1 MFRFRRAGWAFLCL
15 AIVNGGCGDD
25 GTAGPTI
32 CSVEHPDGDC
42 PPGQTCV
49 QGQCVTDEEPCSA
62 DYPDGV
68 CQSGEICLDGT
79 CVAQNSLC
87 SSLNPTG
94 VCPAGRTC
102 VDGVCRDNDLLC
114 SATQPNGLCDAERVC
129 LDGTCVQEG
138 DLCGA
143 VNPDGLCP
151 AGESCIDG
159 RCVADALLCSPTNPT
174 GVCAGDLVCVDG
186 TCTDQTHVCSPQ
198 HPNGT
203 CDSGQTCLDGAC
215 VANELLCGPGNP
227 DGLCPSGEVC
237 TDGSCQPVACDECPA
252 EGATR
257 CVGTDVQ
264 TCRLDIDD
272 CLRWE
277 PPESCGAGKVC
288 TGEGVCADAAV
299 APVARLACPLTGLVD
314 ETLEFDASA
323 STDDVGIVSY
333 HFVFGDGDSLSGA
346 NATVNHA
353 YTVANTYTVILTV
366 EDGDGLTDTDSCV
379 LSVQDDTPVNTPPS
393 ADFTVVRLGGLDV
406 QVDATASYDAESSE
420 LEVRWDFE
428 DDGIWETTWSLNR
441 VAAHTYPADNTY
453 TIRLEVRDPQGEA
466 DFATRTVTVSSGDT
480 PIYAPGI
487 IQADTTWSGT
497 VIMANDVTVESEATL
512 TITAGTQVLVAGD
525 YTLESNGPL
534 MITGTAGAPVLF
546 TTYYA
551 ADNQPGSWQ
560 GILCME
566 GTTDIDHLIVEYGT
580 TCLTLWSDG
589 IRADY
594 VEVRSCE
601 TGIQVWRDTDLTWV
615 TTHDN
620 AGDGLSI
627 GYSVNVRNSQSYR
640 NGSSGIHFADW
651 SSSTEHNVFQTSCT
665 DNGLHG
671 LFMEGPGTMNITEVD
686 LLRNGADGAR
696 FAENNQGYPEVIVRN
711 STFSDNVESGIYLN
725 GTYSQYSQLSLDA
738 ENCDIVGNRDG
749 VNAAEAVLLLQKN
762 QISGNHRYG
771 LKVDSRVLGSAVHQN
786 NIYGNS
792 TEAGF
797 VVVDPQISL
806 VTDDAFVGTKSTTWS
821 TPNGEWIGYLCY
833 HIIGGGDSYYF
844 RIGSSPGGGDVTNG
858 WVNGGDI
865 GYDLFMPPA
874 KLFDT
879 LYIELEDQSDTS
891 GLTLTIEEVGHE
903 TASAITELHCVY
915 DGPVDADLDLTD
927 NYWGTADPLTV
938 SFLRGSGAT
947 DLSGAL
953 ASPVPDAGRP

>member
-1 MFRFRRAGWAFLCL
+1 
-15 AIVNGGCGDD
+15 
-25 GTAGPTI
+25 
-32 CSVEHPDGDC
+32 
-42 PPGQTCV
+42 
-49 QGQCVTDEEPCSA
+49 
-62 DYPDGV
+62 
-68 CQSGEICLDGT
+68 
-79 CVAQNSLC
+79 
-87 SSLNPTG
+87 
-94 VCPAGRTC
+94 
-102 VDGVCRDNDLLC
+102 
-114 SATQPNGLCDAERVC
+114 
-129 LDGTCVQEG
+129 
-138 DLCGA
+138 
-143 VNPDGLCP
+143 
-151 AGESCIDG
+151 
-159 RCVADALLCSPTNPT
+159 
-174 GVCAGDLVCVDG
+174 VDG

-237 TDGSCQPVACDECPA
+237 TDGSCQPVA
-252 EGATR
+252 
-257 CVGTDVQ
+257 
-264 TCRLDIDD
+264 
-272 CLRWE
+272 
-277 PPESCGAGKVC
+277 
-288 TGEGVCADAAV
+288 
-299 APVARLACPLTGLVD
+299 PVARLACPLTGLVD

-346 NATVNHA
+346 DATVNHA
-353 YTVANTYTVILTV
+353 YTVENTYTVILTV

-393 ADFTVVRLGGLDV
+393 ADFTVVRLGSLDV

-441 VAAHTYPADNTY
+441 LAAHTYPADNTY

-466 DFATRTVTVSSGDT
+466 DFATRTVAVSSGDT

-512 TITAGTQVLVAGD
+512 TITAGTQVLVAGN

-589 IRADY
+589 IRVDY
-594 VEVRSCE
+594 VEARFCE

-620 AGDGLSI
+620 TVDGLSI
-627 GYSVNVRNSQSYR
+627 GGTSANVRNSQSYR
-640 NGSSGIHFADW
+640 NGSSGIHFNDW
-651 SSSTEHNVFQTSCT
+651 SSSAVYNVFQTSCT

-671 LFMEGPGTMNITEVD
+671 LFKEGPGTLNMTEVD

-696 FAENNQGYPEVIVRN
+696 FAENNQGYPEIIVRN
-711 STFSDNVESGIYLN
+711 STFSDNAESGIRLDS
-725 GTYSQYSQLSLDA
+725 TYSQYYQLSLDA
-738 ENCDIVGNRDG
+738 QNCDIVGNRDG
-749 VNAAEAVLLLQKN
+749 VHAAEAVLALQKN
-762 QISGNHRYG
+762 QISGNRRYG

-797 VVVDPQISL
+797 MVVDPQISL
-806 VTDDAFVGTKSTTWS
+806 VTDDAFVGTESTTWS
-821 TPNGEWIGYLCY
+821 TPNGEWIGYLRY

-858 WVNGGDI
+858 WVSGGDM
-865 GYDLFMPPA
+865 GRDLFMPPT

-879 LYIELEDQSDTS
+879 LYVELEDQSDTS